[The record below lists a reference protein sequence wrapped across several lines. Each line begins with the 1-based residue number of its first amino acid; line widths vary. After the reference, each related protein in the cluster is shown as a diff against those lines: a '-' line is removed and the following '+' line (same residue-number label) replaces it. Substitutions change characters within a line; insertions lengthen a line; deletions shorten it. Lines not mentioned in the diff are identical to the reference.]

1 MVAGLLFIVGLIAVL
16 ISVAIIGYAA
26 PAMFQSVTAAL
37 DRGDANMVDV
47 IAGLA
52 GGLGWAVTPIVGG
65 LVLMGFA
72 RIIMLL
78 GSINRSL
85 RGQA

>member
-1 MVAGLLFIVGLIAVL
+1 MIAGLLYLIGLIAVL
-16 ISVAIIGYAA
+16 ISVVIIGYGA
-26 PAMFQSVTAAL
+26 PMMFQTFSAAM
-37 DRGDANMVDV
+37 DAGDNVFATIANLAGSLNWALLP
-47 IAGLA
+47 IIGGLA
-52 GGLGWAVTPIVGG
+52 
-65 LVLMGFA
+65 LMGFG